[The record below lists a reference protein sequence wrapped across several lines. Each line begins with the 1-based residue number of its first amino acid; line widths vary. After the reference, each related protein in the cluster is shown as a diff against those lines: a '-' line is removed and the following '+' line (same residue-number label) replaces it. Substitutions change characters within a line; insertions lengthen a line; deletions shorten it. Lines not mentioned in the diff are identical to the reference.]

1 MNRNLLAVC
10 ATVIAVALLGALSY
24 ESYLHR
30 PHPCPA
36 DNSTTVR
43 PLPDPDDCVQL
54 GWLDGAWRC
63 ITEEEA
69 G

>member
-30 PHPCPA
+30 PGPCPTDSSA
-36 DNSTTVR
+36 TIR